1 MRGRA
6 CGSQKKAG
14 ASEFFGS
21 FVNTLDTETLDQ
33 LLTMSDGGFSSVE
46 PQIYRYSDDFKFLRL
61 VIVTD
66 NFNNAAP
73 PARLD

>member
-1 MRGRA
+1 MAA
-6 CGSQKKAG
+6 CEGGPADVKKKAG
-14 ASEFFGS
+14 VSEFFGS

-61 VIVTD
+61 VSYH
-66 NFNNAAP
+66 
-73 PARLD
+73 